1 MCHHTDM
8 AWDALRRKQPFGA
21 QNTHRPAPHHDHAA
35 KRLAFMIS
43 TFFLIDA
50 VSSKTE
56 KLDDAPELIERDGIL
71 FSLRGGPRT
80 PQPTGDRVWD
90 PVAVYAPDELTEEE
104 FQALYEASR
113 KRIDEL
119 NLKY

>member
-1 MCHHTDM
+1 
-8 AWDALRRKQPFGA
+8 
-21 QNTHRPAPHHDHAA
+21 
-35 KRLAFMIS
+35 MIS

-56 KLDDAPELIERDGIL
+56 KLDEAPEVLERDGIL

-80 PQPTGDRVWD
+80 PQPSGDHVWD

-104 FQALYEASR
+104 FQALFEASR
-113 KRIDEL
+113 ARIDEL

>member
-1 MCHHTDM
+1 
-8 AWDALRRKQPFGA
+8 
-21 QNTHRPAPHHDHAA
+21 
-35 KRLAFMIS
+35 MIS

-56 KLDDAPELIERDGIL
+56 QLDDAPEVLERDGIL

-80 PQPTGDRVWD
+80 PQPTGDPKWD

-104 FQALYEASR
+104 FQALFEASR
-113 KRIDEL
+113 ARIDEL

>member
-1 MCHHTDM
+1 
-8 AWDALRRKQPFGA
+8 
-21 QNTHRPAPHHDHAA
+21 
-35 KRLAFMIS
+35 MIS
-43 TFFLIDA
+43 IVLLINPG
-50 VSSKTE
+50 SSKIE
-56 KLDDAPELIERDGIL
+56 KLEEAPELLERDGIV

-104 FQALYEASR
+104 FQQLFEASR
-113 KRIDEL
+113 GRVQEL